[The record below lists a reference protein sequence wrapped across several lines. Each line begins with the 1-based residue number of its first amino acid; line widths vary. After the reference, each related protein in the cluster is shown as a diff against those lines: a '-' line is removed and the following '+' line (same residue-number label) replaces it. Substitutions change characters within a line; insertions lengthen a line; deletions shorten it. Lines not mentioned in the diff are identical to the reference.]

1 MSQIKKGNIVR
12 LGFDFIPP
20 AFIPKGKDENH
31 QRFEQNARS
40 DYRSLTLEEIVVL
53 IENGNRADSWEHI
66 LVCDP
71 FIPHQI
77 RHNNFFGLV
86 RIGAMEPIYLEY
98 RNLKL
103 ESGIYNSTIVSCDI
117 GDAVA
122 IHHVRYMSHF
132 IIGNDV
138 ILSNISEMETSSTA
152 KFGNGILR
160 EGESEDLRI
169 ALELCNENGVR
180 SILPF
185 DGMQAADAYLWTRNR
200 QDLQLQNRFKEITE
214 KRFSKTRGSY
224 SVIGDRCIIK
234 NSQNIKNVNIGSDA
248 YIKGINKLKNVT
260 INSSPDAFT
269 QIGEGCELVNGIVGY
284 GCRIF
289 YGVKAVRFIL
299 SSFSQLKYGARLINS
314 FLGDNST
321 ISCCEVLNS
330 LIFPAHEQHHN
341 NSFLCAAVV
350 MGQSNMAAGATVGS
364 NHNSRAADGE
374 IIAGRGFWP
383 GLCVSLKHNS
393 RFASYT
399 LLVKGDFPHELDI
412 QIPFSLINNDVK
424 NDKLIIIPGYWFM
437 YNMYALI
444 RNGNKYESRDKRL
457 LKNQYLEYDIL
468 APDTVNEL
476 FNSLRI
482 IEFAV
487 GSHHNAR
494 LSDVTHEQILIDG
507 KARLTDDSHEIPSSI
522 EVSGFEHSKRKVELV
537 KVGQAYSLFKR
548 FIQYYGSIHIIDF
561 LKNNSFEQ
569 LKVKMKDS
577 QRLEWENI
585 GGQLIEKDAIEQ
597 LMSEIKSGKIDEWE
611 DVHKYYHD
619 LSKSYLES
627 KRSHAFASILEITG
641 ETWETITIET
651 LKSWLHE
658 AILHRTWMV
667 NEIFASRAKDYVN
680 PFRNMVYNSDEERDI
695 VVGKLDENSF
705 ILQQRE
711 ELEVFENGVQDLL
724 ISLYR

>member
-40 DYRSLTLEEIVVL
+40 DYRSLTLEEIGVL

-507 KARLTDDSHEIPSSI
+507 KARLTGDSHEIPSSI

-569 LKVKMKDS
+569 LKDKMKDS

-585 GGQLIEKDAIEQ
+585 GGQLIEKDAIEL
-597 LMSEIKSGKIDEWE
+597 LMSEIKSSKIDEWE

-724 ISLYR
+724 ISLSR

>member
-507 KARLTDDSHEIPSSI
+507 KAKLTGDSHEIPSSI

-724 ISLYR
+724 ISLSR

>member
-40 DYRSLTLEEIVVL
+40 DYRSLTLEEIGVL

-169 ALELCNENGVR
+169 ELELCNENGVR

-507 KARLTDDSHEIPSSI
+507 KARLTGDSHEIPSSI

-569 LKVKMKDS
+569 LKDKMKDS

-585 GGQLIEKDAIEQ
+585 GGQLIEKDAIEL
-597 LMSEIKSGKIDEWE
+597 LMSEIKSSKIDEWE

-711 ELEVFENGVQDLL
+711 ELEVFENGVKDLL
-724 ISLYR
+724 ISLSM

>member
-507 KARLTDDSHEIPSSI
+507 KARLTGDSHEIPSSI

-548 FIQYYGSIHIIDF
+548 FIQYYGSIHIIEF

-724 ISLYR
+724 ISLSM

>member
-40 DYRSLTLEEIVVL
+40 DYRSLTLEEIGVL

-507 KARLTDDSHEIPSSI
+507 KASLTGDSHEIPSSI

-569 LKVKMKDS
+569 LKDKMKDS

-724 ISLYR
+724 ISLSR

>member
-40 DYRSLTLEEIVVL
+40 DYRSLTLEEIGVL
-53 IENGNRADSWEHI
+53 IENGNRVDSWEHI

-468 APDTVNEL
+468 GPDTVNEL

-507 KARLTDDSHEIPSSI
+507 KAKLTGDSHEIPSSI

-724 ISLYR
+724 ISLSM

>member
-507 KARLTDDSHEIPSSI
+507 KARLTGDSHEIPSSI

-569 LKVKMKDS
+569 LKDKMKDS

-585 GGQLIEKDAIEQ
+585 GGQLIEKDAIEL
-597 LMSEIKSGKIDEWE
+597 LMSEIKSSKIDEWE

-724 ISLYR
+724 ISLSR

>member
-248 YIKGINKLKNVT
+248 YIKGINKL
-260 INSSPDAFT
+260 
-269 QIGEGCELVNGIVGY
+269 
-284 GCRIF
+284 
-289 YGVKAVRFIL
+289 
-299 SSFSQLKYGARLINS
+299 
-314 FLGDNST
+314 
-321 ISCCEVLNS
+321 
-330 LIFPAHEQHHN
+330 
-341 NSFLCAAVV
+341 
-350 MGQSNMAAGATVGS
+350 
-364 NHNSRAADGE
+364 
-374 IIAGRGFWP
+374 
-383 GLCVSLKHNS
+383 
-393 RFASYT
+393 
-399 LLVKGDFPHELDI
+399 
-412 QIPFSLINNDVK
+412 
-424 NDKLIIIPGYWFM
+424 
-437 YNMYALI
+437 
-444 RNGNKYESRDKRL
+444 
-457 LKNQYLEYDIL
+457 
-468 APDTVNEL
+468 
-476 FNSLRI
+476 
-482 IEFAV
+482 
-487 GSHHNAR
+487 
-494 LSDVTHEQILIDG
+494 
-507 KARLTDDSHEIPSSI
+507 
-522 EVSGFEHSKRKVELV
+522 
-537 KVGQAYSLFKR
+537 
-548 FIQYYGSIHIIDF
+548 
-561 LKNNSFEQ
+561 
-569 LKVKMKDS
+569 
-577 QRLEWENI
+577 
-585 GGQLIEKDAIEQ
+585 
-597 LMSEIKSGKIDEWE
+597 
-611 DVHKYYHD
+611 
-619 LSKSYLES
+619 
-627 KRSHAFASILEITG
+627 
-641 ETWETITIET
+641 
-651 LKSWLHE
+651 
-658 AILHRTWMV
+658 
-667 NEIFASRAKDYVN
+667 
-680 PFRNMVYNSDEERDI
+680 
-695 VVGKLDENSF
+695 
-705 ILQQRE
+705 
-711 ELEVFENGVQDLL
+711 
-724 ISLYR
+724 

>member
-507 KARLTDDSHEIPSSI
+507 KARLTGDSHEIPSSI

-724 ISLYR
+724 ISLSR

>member
-507 KARLTDDSHEIPSSI
+507 KARLTGDSHEIPSSI

-569 LKVKMKDS
+569 LKDKMKDS

-585 GGQLIEKDAIEQ
+585 GGQLIEKDAIEL
-597 LMSEIKSGKIDEWE
+597 LMSEIKSSKIDEWE
-611 DVHKYYHD
+611 DVHKYYHN

-724 ISLYR
+724 ISLSS

>member
-468 APDTVNEL
+468 GPDTVNEL

-507 KARLTDDSHEIPSSI
+507 KAKLTGDSHEIPSSI

-724 ISLYR
+724 ISLSM

>member
-31 QRFEQNARS
+31 HRFEQNARS
-40 DYRSLTLEEIVVL
+40 DYRSLTVEEIVVL
-53 IENGNRADSWEHI
+53 IENGNRADNWEHI

-71 FIPHQI
+71 FIPYQI

-86 RIGAMEPIYLEY
+86 RIGSMEPIYLEY

-214 KRFSKTRGSY
+214 KRFLKTRGSY
-224 SVIGDRCIIK
+224 SIIGDRCIIK
-234 NSQNIKNVNIGSDA
+234 NSQNIKNVKIGSDA

-412 QIPFSLINNDVK
+412 QIPFSLVNNDVK

-487 GSHHNAR
+487 GSHHNVR

-507 KARLTDDSHEIPSSI
+507 KTKLTGDSNEIPSSI

-569 LKVKMKDS
+569 LKDKMKDS

-585 GGQLIEKDAIEQ
+585 GGQLIEKNAIEQ
-597 LMSEIKSGKIDEWE
+597 LMSEIKSSKIDEWE

-651 LKSWLHE
+651 LKSWMHE

-711 ELEVFENGVQDLL
+711 ELQVFENGVQDLL
-724 ISLYR
+724 ISLSR

>member
-169 ALELCNENGVR
+169 ALELCNENGLR

-476 FNSLRI
+476 FNSLSI

-724 ISLYR
+724 ISLSR

>member
-507 KARLTDDSHEIPSSI
+507 KARLTGDSHEIPSSI

-569 LKVKMKDS
+569 LKDKMKDS

-724 ISLYR
+724 ISLSR

>member
-597 LMSEIKSGKIDEWE
+597 LMYEIKSGKIDEWE

-651 LKSWLHE
+651 LKNWLHE

-724 ISLYR
+724 ISLSR

>member
-31 QRFEQNARS
+31 HRFEQNARS
-40 DYRSLTLEEIVVL
+40 DYRSLTVEEIVVL

-71 FIPHQI
+71 FIPCQI
-77 RHNNFFGLV
+77 KHNNFFGLV

-234 NSQNIKNVNIGSDA
+234 NSQNIKNVKIGSDA

-424 NDKLIIIPGYWFM
+424 NDKLVIIPGYWFM

-476 FNSLRI
+476 FHSLRI
-482 IEFAV
+482 MEFAV

-507 KARLTDDSHEIPSSI
+507 KARLTGDSNEIPSSI
-522 EVSGFEHSKRKVELV
+522 EVSGFEHSRRKVELV

-569 LKVKMKDS
+569 LKDKMKDS

-597 LMSEIKSGKIDEWE
+597 LMSEIKSSKIDEWE

-651 LKSWLHE
+651 LKSWLQE

-711 ELEVFENGVQDLL
+711 ELKVFENGVQDLL
-724 ISLYR
+724 IGLSR

>member
-507 KARLTDDSHEIPSSI
+507 KARLTGDSHEIPSSI

-569 LKVKMKDS
+569 LKDKMKDS

-585 GGQLIEKDAIEQ
+585 GGQLIEKDAIEL
-597 LMSEIKSGKIDEWE
+597 LMSEIKSSKIDEWE

-711 ELEVFENGVQDLL
+711 ELEVFENGVKDLL
-724 ISLYR
+724 ISLSM

>member
-507 KARLTDDSHEIPSSI
+507 KAKLTGDSHEIPSSI

-724 ISLYR
+724 ISLSM

>member
-40 DYRSLTLEEIVVL
+40 DYRSLTLEEIGVL

-507 KARLTDDSHEIPSSI
+507 KARLTGDSHEIPSSI

-724 ISLYR
+724 ISLSR

>member
-537 KVGQAYSLFKR
+537 KVGQAYLLFKR

-724 ISLYR
+724 ISLSR